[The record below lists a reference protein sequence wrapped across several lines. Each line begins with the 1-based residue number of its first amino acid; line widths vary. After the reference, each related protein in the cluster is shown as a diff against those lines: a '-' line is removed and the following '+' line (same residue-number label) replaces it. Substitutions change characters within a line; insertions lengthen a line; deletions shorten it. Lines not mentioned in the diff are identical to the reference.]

1 MKRETSNVS
10 TDDLLGDFEGET
22 YLNLMTFRENGAGVA
37 TPVWFVRDSGTR
49 DGDTLYVRTVADSWK
64 VKRLRRSSRARVMPC
79 GREGQPRGDWL
90 DAEAVINTDPA
101 TADRVRR
108 LVAEKY
114 GLDQATYE
122 REENGRVLN
131 LPYTIIEIHL
141 TETMTKM

>member
-1 MKRETSNVS
+1 MLT
-10 TDDLLGDFEGET
+10 GFEGEL
-22 YLNLMTFRENGAGVA
+22 YLNLMTFKKSGAGVA
-37 TPVWFVRDSGTR
+37 TPVWFVR

-122 REENGRVLN
+122 REENGRVLK

-141 TETMTKM
+141 SVP